1 MGRVGPLHHPTYL
14 SRIKKEWGTRVSL
27 VPMEWQRRRLRGGCV
42 AMAAIEARHGA
53 KCGCHDRRRGLGTAS
68 GARARAV
75 EQCVEC
81 GNDRRMAP
89 RLRTDARLR
98 VVEARA
104 RGCGI
109 GPSDVA
115 TWYGRV
121 VGLPADARLRPLVR
135 RGTNKGEHGGGG
147 SAVSYGGSA
156 SCGCSVVWRDG
167 AWSVLSWLRQ
177 SSPFFFLV

>member
-27 VPMEWQRRRLRGGCV
+27 VPMEWQRRRLRGGRA
-42 AMAAIEARHGA
+42 AMAAIEARRSA
-53 KCGCHDRRRGLGTAS
+53 KCGCHDRRRSLGTAS

-115 TWYGRV
+115 AWYGQV
-121 VGLPADARLRPLVR
+121 VGCRRTLVFGHWCGAAPTR
-135 RGTNKGEHGGGG
+135 VSMVAAGRWCRMVAAHRAAAVWCGATAHGR
-147 SAVSYGGSA
+147 
-156 SCGCSVVWRDG
+156 C
-167 AWSVLSWLRQ
+167 
-177 SSPFFFLV
+177 